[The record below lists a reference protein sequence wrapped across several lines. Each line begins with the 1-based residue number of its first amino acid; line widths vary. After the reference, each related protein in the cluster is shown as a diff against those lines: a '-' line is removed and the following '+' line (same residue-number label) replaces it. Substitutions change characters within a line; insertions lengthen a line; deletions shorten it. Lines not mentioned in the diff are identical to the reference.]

1 MQQFQESPIYFIVV
15 YLYEKI
21 NEHHLDSRQKHGF
34 KQFIVN
40 ILKETI
46 LSETKVPV
54 EISGNPTDLNLI
66 KSLHL
71 QYTCIIVEEG
81 IENQVA

>member
-15 YLYEKI
+15 YLYEKL
-21 NEHHLDSRQKHGF
+21 NEHHLYSRQIHGF
-34 KQFIVN
+34 KQFLAY

-46 LSETKVPV
+46 LSVAKVSVET
-54 EISGNPTDLNLI
+54 TDLNLI

-71 QYTCIIVEEG
+71 QYTCIIAEEG
-81 IENQVA
+81 IEY

>member
-46 LSETKVPV
+46 LSETKV
-54 EISGNPTDLNLI
+54 LNKKFTFTI
-66 KSLHL
+66 
-71 QYTCIIVEEG
+71 YMYYRRG
-81 IENQVA
+81 GD